1 MGDDHEI
8 LAIAVMRPF
17 EGREQEVLHILRDL
31 YAALAAKGYAHDELY
46 REAAFSPRY
55 FNFRHWK
62 SAELRRQ
69 AYEDSDIHQ
78 YWQRLSEICE
88 VEKVYEELNE
98 IKFEEKSLAT
108 DLHG

>member
-1 MGDDHEI
+1 MDEREI
-8 LAIAVMRPF
+8 LAIAIMRPL
-17 EGREQEVLHILRDL
+17 EGREPEVLNVLRDL
-31 YAALAAKGYAHDELY
+31 YATLAQKGYARDVLY

-55 FNFRHWK
+55 FNFRYWK

-98 IKFEEKSLAT
+98 IKFGEIPVPAPHS
-108 DLHG
+108 D

>member
-1 MGDDHEI
+1 MDEHEI
-8 LAIAVMRPF
+8 LAIAIMRPF
-17 EGREQEVLHILRDL
+17 EGRETEVLNILRDL
-31 YAALAAKGYAHDELY
+31 YATLSQKGYARDQLF

-55 FNFRHWK
+55 FNFRYWK

-88 VEKVYEELNE
+88 VEKIYEELNE
-98 IKFEEKSLAT
+98 IKFGETPAKVSVG
-108 DLHG
+108 D